1 MKTRKTI
8 TTLGPPHLRSVLTLV
23 SLLVLFTE
31 ALPQI
36 SQTHTSSGIFSDAFW
51 SPNSGDPGASVTIN
65 SGSSVEI
72 QSGNTVTNA
81 ITQNIADD
89 FYTAGFPRGD
99 QKKIANTVRLLINS
113 SINPYSDETLVVF
126 SEGTP
131 EINGDDVLKSAVAHP
146 GAPRIATV
154 DDAGQ
159 MIAVRAY
166 GAYTGN
172 ISIPVTVEVAVNGTY
187 TITATGLSLA
197 GLHCLRLE
205 DLATNTVTPLVEG
218 ASYDFI
224 AFANDDPNNARFVLH
239 ASAPLQLQTT
249 PATCAGRDD
258 GLASV
263 DVPSGPV
270 DIIWM
275 DAQGAVM
282 LEQNNVQAGNSRIV
296 ALKGG
301 AYSVRI
307 TSSAGCSDLVSGFV
321 IHEPTA
327 LEVEADAMPTS
338 CPATEDG
345 TIDLVVSGGHA
356 QYTYIWSNGSIDSAI
371 EVPAGTYNVEVTD
384 ANGCIIAPQDYVVS
398 PGEGPEAGISVES
411 TVALVNDE
419 ITFFVL
425 NTNGITNSWDF
436 GDGGT
441 SNELEPTHIF
451 ALPGQYTV
459 TLIVDDG
466 DCTATTSLEVTVEST
481 TGLPTVVGHTL
492 NAWVSGDVIVVD
504 HNFEG
509 NDPVLVRIISTSGQ
523 LVQEHRFAGQ
533 PARLT
538 LPTAELATG
547 IWLVRISS
555 GIHTRTFALPVLH

>member
-159 MIAVRAY
+159 MIAVRAH

-197 GLHCLRLE
+197 GLHLSL
-205 DLATNTVTPLVEG
+205 
-218 ASYDFI
+218 
-224 AFANDDPNNARFVLH
+224 
-239 ASAPLQLQTT
+239 
-249 PATCAGRDD
+249 
-258 GLASV
+258 
-263 DVPSGPV
+263 
-270 DIIWM
+270 
-275 DAQGAVM
+275 
-282 LEQNNVQAGNSRIV
+282 
-296 ALKGG
+296 
-301 AYSVRI
+301 
-307 TSSAGCSDLVSGFV
+307 
-321 IHEPTA
+321 IH
-327 LEVEADAMPTS
+327 
-338 CPATEDG
+338 
-345 TIDLVVSGGHA
+345 I
-356 QYTYIWSNGSIDSAI
+356 
-371 EVPAGTYNVEVTD
+371 
-384 ANGCIIAPQDYVVS
+384 
-398 PGEGPEAGISVES
+398 
-411 TVALVNDE
+411 
-419 ITFFVL
+419 
-425 NTNGITNSWDF
+425 
-436 GDGGT
+436 
-441 SNELEPTHIF
+441 
-451 ALPGQYTV
+451 
-459 TLIVDDG
+459 
-466 DCTATTSLEVTVEST
+466 
-481 TGLPTVVGHTL
+481 
-492 NAWVSGDVIVVD
+492 
-504 HNFEG
+504 
-509 NDPVLVRIISTSGQ
+509 
-523 LVQEHRFAGQ
+523 
-533 PARLT
+533 
-538 LPTAELATG
+538 
-547 IWLVRISS
+547 
-555 GIHTRTFALPVLH
+555 

>member
-1 MKTRKTI
+1 
-8 TTLGPPHLRSVLTLV
+8 
-23 SLLVLFTE
+23 
-31 ALPQI
+31 
-36 SQTHTSSGIFSDAFW
+36 
-51 SPNSGDPGASVTIN
+51 
-65 SGSSVEI
+65 
-72 QSGNTVTNA
+72 VTNA

-89 FYTAGFPRGD
+89 FYTVGFPRGD

-159 MIAVRAY
+159 MIAVRAH

-282 LEQNNVQAGNSRIV
+282 LEQNNVQAGYSRIV
-296 ALKGG
+296 ALEGG

-307 TSSAGCSDLVSGFV
+307 SSSAGCSDLVSGFV

-356 QYTYIWSNGSIDSAI
+356 PYTYIWSNGSIDSAI